1 MNDETEL
8 CVTDDE
14 KRDDGL
20 LSPCPR
26 RPGRSHHHT
35 RWTSPRDESQPA
47 LSDSR
52 LPEIWTRVSR
62 STGQSSLSTGVK
74 NLFTVIR
81 RVNRRGHRPILYS
94 HHTILSHKE
103 VRPTPVMR
111 SCPTAFYE
119 G

>member
-1 MNDETEL
+1 MMDSFLPVLEDRAEAITTL
-8 CVTDDE
+8 
-14 KRDDGL
+14 DGL
-20 LSPCPR
+20 V
-26 RPGRSHHHT
+26 HET
-35 RWTSPRDESQPA
+35 RVQPA

-94 HHTILSHKE
+94 HHTILSHEE

-111 SCPTAFYE
+111 SCPTAF
-119 G
+119 